1 MAEDDADG
9 AGWRQILNDLKE
21 GKLIT
26 IPVTDDA
33 EAHKKRQQLAK
44 RAERHGFQIEIES
57 APGQIQAR
65 RTSEIDPEA
74 RGSRERERDGERD
87 READREARRAERRA
101 ARGESG

>member
-1 MAEDDADG
+1 MAEEDDADG
-9 AGWRQILNDLKE
+9 TGWRQILADLKE

-33 EAHKKRQQLAK
+33 EAHKKRQQLNK

-57 APGQIQAR
+57 GPGQIQAR

-74 RGSRERERDGERD
+74 KGGRERNPD